1 MATVAIVA
9 ATGRTGRILVEQA
22 LIAGHTVTAIARQP
36 LSLDVIHPRLTT
48 RAADVLTPGSLDG
61 LLNGHDA
68 VISALGSSG
77 RGPTTVYSTGTA
89 TITAALEKAG
99 TRRLIVLSSAG
110 LGVPDGAHPAMRLFA
125 GLLRRIMRGPYTDM
139 ARMEHF
145 LATTDLDWTSVRP
158 TALNDKPG
166 STARRVSL
174 GATAPVGNQ
183 ISRTDLARYIIEH
196 LQDPATYRTTV
207 AISS

>member
-22 LIAGHTVTAIARQP
+22 LTAGHTVTAIARKPQ
-36 LSLDVIHPRLTT
+36 SLDVNQPRLTA
-48 RAADVLTPGSLDG
+48 RDADVLTPGSLDG
-61 LLNGHDA
+61 LLHGHDV
-68 VISALGSSG
+68 VISALGSPG
-77 RGPTTVYSTGTA
+77 RGPTTVYSAGTA
-89 TITAALEKAG
+89 TIAAAMEQVG
-99 TRRLIVLSSAG
+99 MRRLIVLSSAG
-110 LGVPDGAHPAMRLFA
+110 LGVPDGAPVAMRLFA

-145 LATTDLDWTSVRP
+145 LATSDLDWTSVRP
-158 TALNDKPG
+158 TALTDKPG
-166 STARRVSL
+166 STTRRVSL

-183 ISRTDLARYIIEH
+183 TSRTDLARYIIEH
-196 LQDPATYRTTV
+196 LEDPATYRTTV